1 MFGKMLHHLI
11 LHFYKYSLPVS
22 ITSCFYLFIT
32 NLLLIT
38 YFDFQLIILTWF
50 NLTHNSFPSDLL
62 TSDRCGSWS
71 WDLAI
76 PNIRILILI
85 VGLGIVV
92 SAVLEWIKK
101 KTEGRSLHIQKKKMW
116 LSQSDSWSL
125 SLVMWW
131 HLSLPP
137 LEGHPT
143 TPPRS
148 PDDVCTPSKRDLK
161 AVRQQTSAE
170 GRAAWF
176 LGGRL
181 LGGWKAP
188 EEKKK
193 ASAVETE
200 RCGRRLSV
208 PFPRR
213 PQTPQQLRATVTKQS
228 C

>member
-1 MFGKMLHHLI
+1 
-11 LHFYKYSLPVS
+11 
-22 ITSCFYLFIT
+22 
-32 NLLLIT
+32 
-38 YFDFQLIILTWF
+38 
-50 NLTHNSFPSDLL
+50 
-62 TSDRCGSWS
+62 
-71 WDLAI
+71 
-76 PNIRILILI
+76 
-85 VGLGIVV
+85 
-92 SAVLEWIKK
+92 
-101 KTEGRSLHIQKKKMW
+101 
-116 LSQSDSWSL
+116 
-125 SLVMWW
+125 MWW

-193 ASAVETE
+193 LQQWRRSVAAAACRSHFHAGPKRHNNYEPLWPNNLVSPPSPPLSL
-200 RCGRRLSV
+200 RLSSCV
-208 PFPRR
+208 SYNTGLR
-213 PQTPQQLRATVTKQS
+213 PLLPALKKKKKSHRAVSQVAFFTPSSFNSALI
-228 C
+228 